1 MPTRVKSQEIQLQ
14 IPKSNEPPTKTKQ
27 QFPEPRELT
36 ISDLEKYR
44 KIKNTNKPLYS

>member
-1 MPTRVKSQEIQLQ
+1 MQTRVKSQEIQLE
-14 IPKSNEPPTKTKQ
+14 IPKINETPTKSRQ

-44 KIKNTNKPLYS
+44 KT

>member
-1 MPTRVKSQEIQLQ
+1 MPSRVKSQEIQLE
-14 IPKSNEPPTKTKQ
+14 IPKINETPTKPKQ

-44 KIKNTNKPLYS
+44 IT